1 MQSTILRDRYK
12 ITKLLGRGGFGET
25 YLAEDGDRPGNPICV
40 VKQLQPNSN
49 APNILKA
56 AQRLFNN
63 EAEILYKLGS
73 HEQIPQL
80 LAHFEEDDQFYL
92 VQEFIDGHDLSEEI
106 NPDRQWTEDRIVAL
120 LKDVLIVLKFVHEQ
134 NVIHR
139 DIKPSNLI
147 RRRRDGKIFLID
159 FGVVKEIQLPTAAQ
173 SNSYPTISV
182 GTPGYVPN
190 EQLGGKPR
198 YSSDIYALGITAI
211 QALTRLYPE
220 QITENTQTG
229 EILWRHQAQVS
240 DRLAAIL
247 DKMVRS
253 HFRDRYQFVDEVL
266 EDLQNM
272 HSNSPITMVSNT
284 TKNQSPTTNL
294 FVPQKLSQPLSL
306 SNSKSDLSKPSR
318 ISLPI
323 IIGLIGTTAAA
334 TFYLSRSLLPDG
346 RSVRTNIAKATPQ
359 VKVKS
364 TPNQSPV
371 LRPPVWRSPAATSV
385 FPVSSKSKVV
395 QSPTETPA
403 SPIASPSPQIS
414 LHPTTPTLPT
424 KITLPEISSPVITT
438 TKISPSQKIAVPVA
452 THPSPTI
459 TTQPIPLT
467 EVECSTTSADA
478 NSQSF
483 VESLKS
489 LTIGKAPVTAIAEL
503 ASQNSNNPT
512 NSQIKADIR
521 AGVNCLLNPRDTN
534 NQFSTL
540 KLAFGINDTNKYLS
554 NTNNDTKLRLTI
566 YLDRKNIGSKEV
578 TKGEIKT
585 WGINVADVQNVALEA
600 ECVTSSNIPK
610 VCPALVFTQVDLN

>member
-25 YLAEDGDRPGNPICV
+25 YLAEDRDRPGNPICV

-49 APNILKA
+49 APDILKA

-63 EAEILYKLGS
+63 EAEILYKLGN

-80 LAHFEEDDQFYL
+80 LAHFEQDEQFYL
-92 VQEFIDGHDLSEEI
+92 VQEFVDGHDLSEEI
-106 NPDRQWTEDRIVAL
+106 NPNRRWSEEQVIAF
-120 LKDVLIVLKFVHEQ
+120 LKDVLIILKFVHEQ

-159 FGVVKEIQLPTAAQ
+159 FGVVKEIQLPTAAKT
-173 SNSYPTISV
+173 NSYPTISV

-198 YSSDIYALGITAI
+198 FSSDIYALGITAI

-253 HFRDRYQFVDEVL
+253 HFRDRYQFVDRVL
-266 EDLQNM
+266 DDLQNLQV
-272 HSNSPITMVSNT
+272 SPDTFISKT
-284 TKNQSPTTNL
+284 TKKQLPTTNF
-294 FVPQKLSQPLSL
+294 FVPEQSSQQLSSA
-306 SNSKSDLSKPSR
+306 NSKVDSSKPR
-318 ISLPI
+318 LAIGLPV
-323 IIGLIGTTAAA
+323 IIGLVGATAGA
-334 TFYLSRSLLPDG
+334 TFYLSQSLMPKQKLG
-346 RSVRTNIAKATPQ
+346 QASVAKVTPKVQ
-359 VKVKS
+359 VS
-364 TPNQSPV
+364 SNQSQESQ
-371 LRPPVWRSPAATSV
+371 PPGWRSPATTPI
-385 FPVSSKSKVV
+385 FPVTSTPGWR
-395 QSPTETPA
+395 SPATTQA
-403 SPIASPSPQIS
+403 SPIASPSPKAS
-414 LHPTTPTLPT
+414 LKPTIPTLPAT
-424 KITLPEISSPVITT
+424 STLPEISSPVITNP
-438 TKISPSQKIAVPVA
+438 KINPPQKIATPAANPV
-452 THPSPTI
+452 SPAPA
-459 TTQPIPLT
+459 TQPIPLT
-467 EVECSTTSADA
+467 EVQCLTTSADA
-478 NSQSF
+478 NNQSF
-483 VESLKS
+483 VESLKD
-489 LTIGKAPVTAIAEL
+489 LTIGRATVTAIAEL

-512 NSQIKADIR
+512 SSQIKADVP
-521 AGVNCLLNPRDTN
+521 AGVDCLLNPRDAD
-534 NQFSTL
+534 NQFNTL

-554 NTNNDTKLRLTI
+554 NNSTETKVRLTI

-585 WGINVADVQNVALEA
+585 WGVNVADVQNVALEA

-610 VCPALVFTQVDLN
+610 VCPALVFTQIDLN

>member
-1 MQSTILRDRYK
+1 MHSTVLRGRYK

-49 APNILKA
+49 SPDILKA

-80 LAHFEEDDQFYL
+80 LAHFEQNDQFYL
-92 VQEFIDGHDLSEEI
+92 VQEFVDGHDLSEEI
-106 NPDRQWTEDRIVAL
+106 NPSKRWSEEQIIVF
-120 LKDVLIVLKFVHEQ
+120 LKEVLTILKFVHGQ

-147 RRRRDGKIFLID
+147 RRRRDDKIFLID
-159 FGVVKEIQLPTAAQ
+159 FGVVKEIQLPTTVKT
-173 SNSYPTISV
+173 NSYPTISV

-198 YSSDIYALGITAI
+198 FSSDIYALGITAI

-247 DKMVRS
+247 DKMVHS
-253 HFRDRYQFVDEVL
+253 HFRDRYQFVDLVL
-266 EDLQNM
+266 EDLQNLR
-272 HSNSPITMVSNT
+272 SNAQDTFISNT
-284 TKNQSPTTNL
+284 TKNQLPTTSF
-294 FVPQKLSQPLSL
+294 FVPEPPSQPLSAADR
-306 SNSKSDLSKPSR
+306 KSDLSNR
-318 ISLPI
+318 LISLPL
-323 IIGLIGTTAAA
+323 IIGLIGATALA
-334 TFYLSRSLLPDG
+334 TLYLSHLLMPNEKLVPT
-346 RSVRTNIAKATPQ
+346 SIAKATPKQ
-359 VKVKS
+359 GS
-364 TPNQSPV
+364 RLNQSPV
-371 LRPPVWRSPAATSV
+371 SQPSAWRSPTATPIFPTISNPTIERSPVATPNSPVISPNPKVSSTPVTPALPATSV
-385 FPVSSKSKVV
+385 
-395 QSPTETPA
+395 
-403 SPIASPSPQIS
+403 
-414 LHPTTPTLPT
+414 
-424 KITLPEISSPVITT
+424 LPEIASPVITT
-438 TKISPSQKIAVPVA
+438 QKINPPAKVA
-452 THPSPTI
+452 TPVDTPVSSTS

-467 EVECSTTSADA
+467 EVKCSTTSADA
-478 NSQSF
+478 NNQSF

-489 LTIGKAPVTAIAEL
+489 LTIGRATVTAIAEL
-503 ASQNSNNPT
+503 ASQSSNNPT
-512 NSQIKADIR
+512 SSHIKADTP
-521 AGVNCLLNPRDTN
+521 AGVDCLLNPRDTN
-534 NQFSTL
+534 NQFNTL

-554 NTNNDTKLRLTI
+554 NVSADTKVRLTI

-585 WGINVADVQNVALEA
+585 WGVNIANVQNVALEA
-600 ECVTSSNIPK
+600 ECIKNSNVPK
-610 VCPALVFTQVDLN
+610 VCPALVFTQIDLN